1 MQQQIVDILDRFDLI
16 CSNLTSGLPAEIAA
30 RQKTVRILTSFW
42 ADANNRVLPD
52 LVDFTKTF
60 FCKHTILN
68 ILTRYCVFTAEN
80 MLLVMRPYQIVA
92 TERILN
98 RIEIAN
104 NYKKYG
110 TIAGGGYIWHTTG
123 SDGDEIL
130 HGVSAPNEQHHSSD
144 LTIATFFSFAANEDD
159 PKTAF

>member
-1 MQQQIVDILDRFDLI
+1 M
-16 CSNLTSGLPAEIAA
+16 
-30 RQKTVRILTSFW
+30 
-42 ADANNRVLPD
+42 
-52 LVDFTKTF
+52 DFTKTF

-110 TIAGGGYIWHTTG
+110 TVAGGGYIWHTTG
-123 SDGDEIL
+123 SGKTMTSFK
-130 HGVSAPNEQHHSSD
+130 SAQLIANSND
-144 LTIATFFSFAANEDD
+144 ADKVVFLTDRIELGTQSLKNTA
-159 PKTAF
+159 PLPMKTRPCRQRITPMS